1 MKSIK
6 TLTTLSLVVCFAF
19 VGCKKDKNPPT
30 VTVTGANPMSI
41 EIGGTYSELGATAA
55 NPDGSSATVTT
66 SGSVSSTTTTGT
78 HTITYSAENEYGT
91 GTATRTVNIVV
102 GQGTYVSTYN
112 LTSDCGAGEFPINA
126 SQEGVALSTPDSL
139 MFDNF
144 FNAVGGTAVA
154 TISGSAITF
163 PNQTINT
170 IGGDIIFDGAGTMN
184 STGTEMD
191 ITFNYDS
198 SAIPFI
204 GGVGSCTATLAKP

>member
-41 EIGGTYSELGATAA
+41 EIGGTYTELGATAA
-55 NPDGSSATVTT
+55 NPDGTSATVTT
-66 SGSVSSTTTTGT
+66 SGSVSSTTTSGT

-102 GQGTYVSTYN
+102 GQGTYVSAFD
-112 LTSDCGAGEFPINA
+112 LTSDCGAIEFPMNA
-126 SQEGVALSTPDSL
+126 AQEGVALSTADSL

-144 FNAVGGTAVA
+144 FNLVGGTAVA
-154 TISGSAITF
+154 TINASSITF
-163 PNQTINT
+163 PSQTIT
-170 IGGDIIFDGAGTMN
+170 TAAGDIVFDGAGTMN
-184 STGTEMD
+184 GTGTEMTV
-191 ITFNYDS
+191 TFNYDS
-198 SAIPFI
+198 TDLLF
-204 GGVGSCTATLAKP
+204 GGAVGSCTATMTKP